1 MMQSLAPRV
10 SPRVSPAL
18 ALLLLAGCASY
29 TPRPLATTPPGADI
43 AALSR
48 DAATIDRPYL
58 KPTNIDLAAPLDD
71 NAIAVIAVL
80 GNPDLKA
87 MRVKTGVTDAQ
98 VFAARLLPDPTFNLG
113 LGSILS
119 GPDPFSEIVS
129 GLGLDLN
136 TLRTGKVRRQQ
147 AEAQARQVRLDL
159 AWAEWQTAA
168 QARLQA
174 VRIRRLQAAIDLLRI
189 DDAAAKSLLGRNL
202 RAAARGD
209 VASIGVQAARTD
221 AAATAD
227 KLRTAER
234 DADVAR
240 LELVKLLG
248 LPPETPLR
256 LAPALDGDPALDPAR
271 LTQIA
276 LDNRADLQALR
287 EGYNAE
293 EAAVHKAILDQFPTL
308 ALNLNFTRDTG
319 GNKILGPTV
328 DFTLPLWNR
337 NRGGIAIE
345 RATREQL
352 KAEYDARL
360 FQTRADIAAAA
371 SAVTLARTQR
381 AAIRAQLPEL
391 DRLARVSRAAADRGD
406 VSRATAEAAE
416 GALRTKRVE
425 LATADQTI
433 DETMIALEL
442 LTGVPREDW
451 K

>member
-1 MMQSLAPRV
+1 MLQSLTPR
-10 SPRVSPAL
+10 SGPAL

-29 TPRPLATTPPGADI
+29 TPRPLATTPANADI

-48 DAATIDRPYL
+48 DAATIDRPFL

-87 MRVKTGVTDAQ
+87 MRTKAGVADAQ
-98 VFAARLLPDPTFNLG
+98 VFAARLLPDPTFSLG
-113 LGSILS
+113 FGQILS
-119 GPDPFSEIVS
+119 GPDPFNEIAS

-136 TLRTGKVRRQQ
+136 ALRTGKVRRQA

-159 AWAEWQTAA
+159 AWAEWQTAG
-168 QARLQA
+168 QTRLQA

-189 DDAAAKSLLGRNL
+189 DDAAAQSLLGRNL

-209 VASIGVQAARTD
+209 VASTSVEAVRTD
-221 AAATAD
+221 AVATAD
-227 KLRTAER
+227 KLRTAEHDL
-234 DADVAR
+234 DAAR

-248 LPPETPLR
+248 LAPETSLR
-256 LAPALDGDPALDPAR
+256 LAPTIDTAPALDSAR

-287 EGYNAE
+287 SGYDAQ
-293 EAAVHKAILDQFPTL
+293 EATVHKAILDQFPSL

-319 GNKILGPTV
+319 GNNILGPTV

-337 NRGGIAIE
+337 NRGGIAVE

-352 KAEYDARL
+352 KAEYEARL

-371 SAVTLARTQR
+371 SAVTLARRQR
-381 AAIRAQLPEL
+381 DAVRTQLPEL
-391 DRLARVSRAAADRGD
+391 ERLARVSRAAADRGD
-406 VSRATAEAAE
+406 LSRATAETAE
-416 GALRTKRVE
+416 GALRDKRVE

-433 DETMIALEL
+433 DEAMIALEL

>member
-1 MMQSLAPRV
+1 MLQSLAPR
-10 SPRVSPAL
+10 SGPAL

-29 TPRPLATTPPGADI
+29 TPRPLATTPSDSDI

-58 KPTNIDLAAPLDD
+58 KPANVDLAAPLDD

-80 GNPDLKA
+80 NNPDLKA
-87 MRVKTGVTDAQ
+87 MRTKAGVADAQ
-98 VFAARLLPDPTFNLG
+98 VFSARLLPDPTFSLG
-113 LGSILS
+113 LGGILS
-119 GPDPFSEIVS
+119 GPDPFSEIAS

-136 TLRTGKVRRQQ
+136 ALRTGKVRRQA
-147 AEAQARQVRLDL
+147 AEAQAKQVRLDL
-159 AWAEWQTAA
+159 AWAEWQTAG

-174 VRIRRLQAAIDLLRI
+174 VRIRRLQGAIDLLRI
-189 DDAAAKSLLGRNL
+189 DDAAAQSLLGRNL

-209 VASIGVQAARTD
+209 VASTSVEAVRTD
-221 AAATAD
+221 AVATAD
-227 KLRTAER
+227 KLRTAEHDL
-234 DADVAR
+234 DAAR

-248 LPPETPLR
+248 LAPETQLR
-256 LAPALDGDPALDPAR
+256 LAPSVDTAPALDPAR

-276 LDNRADLQALR
+276 LDNRLDLQALR
-287 EGYNAE
+287 AGYDAQ
-293 EAAVHKAILDQFPTL
+293 EAAVHKAILDQFPSL

-319 GNKILGPTV
+319 GNNILGPTV

-337 NRGGIAIE
+337 NRGGIAVE

-371 SAVTLARTQR
+371 SAVTLARRQR
-381 AAIRAQLPEL
+381 DAVRAQLPEL
-391 DRLARVSRAAADRGD
+391 DRLARVSRAAATRGD
-406 VSRATAEAAE
+406 VSRATAETAE
-416 GALRTKRVE
+416 GALRDKRVE

-433 DETMIALEL
+433 DEAMIALEL

>member
-1 MMQSLAPRV
+1 MLQSLAPR
-10 SPRVSPAL
+10 SGPAL

-29 TPRPLATTPPGADI
+29 TPRPLATTPSDSDI

-58 KPTNIDLAAPLDD
+58 KPANVDLAAPLDD
-71 NAIAVIAVL
+71 NALAVIAVL
-80 GNPDLKA
+80 NNPDLKA
-87 MRVKTGVTDAQ
+87 MRTKAGVADAQ
-98 VFAARLLPDPTFNLG
+98 VFSARLLPDPTFSLG
-113 LGSILS
+113 LGGILS
-119 GPDPFSEIVS
+119 GPDPFSEIAS

-136 TLRTGKVRRQQ
+136 ALRTGKVRRQA
-147 AEAQARQVRLDL
+147 AEAQAKQVRLDL
-159 AWAEWQTAA
+159 AWAEWQTAG

-174 VRIRRLQAAIDLLRI
+174 VRIRRLQGAIDLLRI
-189 DDAAAKSLLGRNL
+189 DDAEAQSLLARNL

-209 VASIGVQAARTD
+209 VASTSVEAVRTD
-221 AAATAD
+221 AVATAD
-227 KLRTAER
+227 KLRTAEHDL
-234 DADVAR
+234 DAAR

-248 LPPETPLR
+248 LPPETQLR
-256 LAPALDGDPALDPAR
+256 LAPSVDDAPALDPAR

-276 LDNRADLQALR
+276 LNNRLDLQALR
-287 EGYNAE
+287 AGYDAQ
-293 EAAVHKAILDQFPTL
+293 EAAVHKAILDQFPSL

-319 GNKILGPTV
+319 GNNILGPTV
-328 DFTLPLWNR
+328 DFTLPVWNR
-337 NRGGIAIE
+337 NRGGIAVE

-371 SAVTLARTQR
+371 SAVSLARRQR
-381 AAIRAQLPEL
+381 DAVRAQLPEL
-391 DRLARVSRAAADRGD
+391 DRLARVSRAAAARGD
-406 VSRATAEAAE
+406 VSRATAETAE
-416 GALRTKRVE
+416 GALRDKRVE

-433 DETMIALEL
+433 DEAMIALEL

>member
-1 MMQSLAPRV
+1 MLQSLAPR
-10 SPRVSPAL
+10 SGPAL

-29 TPRPLATTPPGADI
+29 TPRPLATTPSDSDI

-58 KPTNIDLAAPLDD
+58 KPANVDLAAPLDD

-80 GNPDLKA
+80 NNPDLKA
-87 MRVKTGVTDAQ
+87 MRTKAGVADAQ
-98 VFAARLLPDPTFNLG
+98 VFSARLLPDPTFSLG
-113 LGSILS
+113 LGGILS
-119 GPDPFSEIVS
+119 GPDPFSEIAS

-136 TLRTGKVRRQQ
+136 ALRTGKVRRQA
-147 AEAQARQVRLDL
+147 AEAQAKQVRLDL
-159 AWAEWQTAA
+159 AWAEWQTAG

-189 DDAAAKSLLGRNL
+189 DDTAAQSLLGRNL

-209 VASIGVQAARTD
+209 VASTSVEAVRTD
-221 AAATAD
+221 AVATAD
-227 KLRTAER
+227 KLRTAEHDL
-234 DADVAR
+234 DAAR

-248 LPPETPLR
+248 LPPETQLR
-256 LAPALDGDPALDPAR
+256 LAPSVDTAPTLDPAR

-276 LDNRADLQALR
+276 LDNRLDLQALR
-287 EGYNAE
+287 AGYDAQE
-293 EAAVHKAILDQFPTL
+293 TAVHKAILDQFPSL

-319 GNKILGPTV
+319 GNNILGPTV

-337 NRGGIAIE
+337 NRGGIAVE

-371 SAVTLARTQR
+371 SAVSLARRQR
-381 AAIRAQLPEL
+381 DAVRGQLPEL
-391 DRLARVSRAAADRGD
+391 DRLARVSRAAAARGD
-406 VSRATAEAAE
+406 VSRATAETAE
-416 GALRTKRVE
+416 GALRDKRVE

-433 DETMIALEL
+433 DEAMIALEL

>member
-1 MMQSLAPRV
+1 MLQSLAPR
-10 SPRVSPAL
+10 SGPAL

-29 TPRPLATTPPGADI
+29 TPRPLATTPSDSDI

-58 KPTNIDLAAPLDD
+58 KPTNVDLAAPLDD

-80 GNPDLKA
+80 NNPDLKA
-87 MRVKTGVTDAQ
+87 MRTKAGVADAQ
-98 VFAARLLPDPTFNLG
+98 VFSARLLPDPTFSLG
-113 LGSILS
+113 LGGILS
-119 GPDPFSEIVS
+119 GPDPFSEIAS

-136 TLRTGKVRRQQ
+136 ALRTGKVRRQA
-147 AEAQARQVRLDL
+147 AEAQAKQVRLDL
-159 AWAEWQTAA
+159 AWAEWQSAG

-174 VRIRRLQAAIDLLRI
+174 VRIRRLQGAIDLLRI
-189 DDAAAKSLLGRNL
+189 DDAAAQSLLARNL

-209 VASIGVQAARTD
+209 VASTNVEAVRTD
-221 AAATAD
+221 AVATAD
-227 KLRTAER
+227 KLRTAEHDL
-234 DADVAR
+234 DAAR

-248 LPPETPLR
+248 LPPETQLR
-256 LAPALDGDPALDPAR
+256 LAPTIDNAPALDPAR

-276 LDNRADLQALR
+276 LDNRLDLQALR
-287 EGYNAE
+287 AGYAAQ
-293 EAAVHKAILDQFPTL
+293 EAAVHKAILDQFPSL

-319 GNKILGPTV
+319 GNNILGPTV

-337 NRGGIAIE
+337 NRGGIAVE

-371 SAVTLARTQR
+371 SAVSLARRQR
-381 AAIRAQLPEL
+381 DAVRAQLPEL
-391 DRLARVSRAAADRGD
+391 DRLARVSRAAAARGD
-406 VSRATAEAAE
+406 VSRATAETAE
-416 GALRTKRVE
+416 GALRDKRVE

-433 DETMIALEL
+433 DEAMIALEL

>member
-1 MMQSLAPRV
+1 MLQSLAPR
-10 SPRVSPAL
+10 SGPAL

-29 TPRPLATTPPGADI
+29 TPRPLATAPSNSDI

-58 KPTNIDLAAPLDD
+58 KPANIDLAAPLDD

-80 GNPDLKA
+80 NNPDLKA
-87 MRVKTGVTDAQ
+87 MRTKAGVSDAQ
-98 VFAARLLPDPTFNLG
+98 VFAARLLPDPTFSLG
-113 LGSILS
+113 FGKLLA
-119 GPDPFSEIVS
+119 GPDPLNEIAG

-136 TLRTGKVRRQQ
+136 ALRTGKVRRQA
-147 AEAQARQVRLDL
+147 AEAQAKQVRLDL
-159 AWAEWQTAA
+159 AWAEWQTAG

-174 VRIRRLQAAIDLLRI
+174 VRIRRLDVAIGLLTVDVGR
-189 DDAAAKSLLGRNL
+189 AQSLLDRNL

-209 VASIGVQAARTD
+209 VASTNVQAVRAD
-221 AAATAD
+221 AVATAD
-227 KLRTAER
+227 KLRTTER
-234 DADVAR
+234 DLDAAR

-248 LPPETPLR
+248 LPPKTMLR
-256 LAPALDGDPALDPAR
+256 LAPSPEGDPVIDPEK
-271 LTQIA
+271 LTQVA
-276 LDNRADLQALR
+276 LDNRADLLALR
-287 EGYNAE
+287 AGYDAQ

-308 ALNLNFTRDTG
+308 ALNLNFTRDTS
-319 GNKILGPTV
+319 GNKVLGPTV

-371 SAVTLARTQR
+371 GAVTVARRQR
-381 AAIRAQLPEL
+381 DAVRAELPEL
-391 DRLARVSRAAADRGD
+391 DRLARVSRAAATRGD

-416 GALRTKRVE
+416 GTLSDKKVE
-425 LATADQTI
+425 LAAAEQTI
-433 DETMIALEL
+433 DEATIALEL

>member
-1 MMQSLAPRV
+1 MLQSLAPRYG
-10 SPRVSPAL
+10 PAL
-18 ALLLLAGCASY
+18 AFLLLAGCASY
-29 TPRPLATTPPGADI
+29 TPRPLATAPSDSDI

-58 KPTNIDLAAPLDD
+58 KPANVDLAAPLDD

-80 GNPDLKA
+80 NNPDLKA
-87 MRVKTGVTDAQ
+87 MRTKAGVADAQ
-98 VFAARLLPDPTFNLG
+98 VFSARLLPDPTFSLG
-113 LGSILS
+113 LGGILS
-119 GPDPFSEIVS
+119 GPDPFSEIAS

-136 TLRTGKVRRQQ
+136 ALRTGKVRRQA
-147 AEAQARQVRLDL
+147 AEAQAKQVRLDL
-159 AWAEWQTAA
+159 AWAEWQTAG

-174 VRIRRLQAAIDLLRI
+174 VRIRRVQGAIDLLKI
-189 DDAAAKSLLGRNL
+189 DDAAAQSLLARNL

-209 VASIGVQAARTD
+209 VASTGVEAVRAD

-227 KLRTAER
+227 KLRTAEHDL
-234 DADVAR
+234 DAAR

-248 LPPETPLR
+248 LPPETRLR
-256 LAPALDGDPALDPAR
+256 LAPSADNAPLLDPAR

-276 LDNRADLQALR
+276 LANRADLQALR
-287 EGYNAE
+287 SGYE
-293 EAAVHKAILDQFPTL
+293 VQEATVHKAILDQFPSL

-319 GNKILGPTV
+319 GNNILGPTV

-337 NRGGIAIE
+337 NRGGIAVE

-371 SAVTLARTQR
+371 SAVSLARRQR
-381 AAIRAQLPEL
+381 DAVRMQLPEL

-416 GALRTKRVE
+416 GALRDKRVE

-433 DETMIALEL
+433 DEAMIALEL

>member
-1 MMQSLAPRV
+1 MLQSLAPR
-10 SPRVSPAL
+10 SGPAL

-29 TPRPLATTPPGADI
+29 TPRPLATSPSDSDI

-58 KPTNIDLAAPLDD
+58 KPANVDLAAPLDD

-80 GNPDLKA
+80 NNPDLKA
-87 MRVKTGVTDAQ
+87 MRTKAGVADAQ
-98 VFAARLLPDPTFNLG
+98 VFSARLLPDPTFSLG
-113 LGSILS
+113 LGGILS
-119 GPDPFSEIVS
+119 GPDPFSEIAS

-136 TLRTGKVRRQQ
+136 ALRTGKVRRQA
-147 AEAQARQVRLDL
+147 AEAQAKQVRLDL
-159 AWAEWQTAA
+159 AWAEWQTAG

-174 VRIRRLQAAIDLLRI
+174 VRIRRLQGAIDLLRI
-189 DDAAAKSLLGRNL
+189 DDAAAQSLLGRNL

-209 VASIGVQAARTD
+209 VASTSVEAVRTD
-221 AAATAD
+221 AVATAD
-227 KLRTAER
+227 KLRTAEHDL
-234 DADVAR
+234 DAAR

-248 LPPETPLR
+248 LPPETQLR
-256 LAPALDGDPALDPAR
+256 LAPSVDTAPALDPAR
-271 LTQIA
+271 LAQIA
-276 LDNRADLQALR
+276 LDNRLDLQALR
-287 EGYNAE
+287 AGYDAQ
-293 EAAVHKAILDQFPTL
+293 EAAVHKAILDQFPSL

-319 GNKILGPTV
+319 GNNILGPTV

-337 NRGGIAIE
+337 NRGGIAVE

-371 SAVTLARTQR
+371 SAVTLAQR
-381 AAIRAQLPEL
+381 QRDAVRAQLPEL

-406 VSRATAEAAE
+406 VSRATAETAE
-416 GALRTKRVE
+416 GALRDKSVE

-433 DETMIALEL
+433 DEAMIALEL

>member
-1 MMQSLAPRV
+1 MLQSLASR
-10 SPRVSPAL
+10 SGPAL

-29 TPRPLATTPPGADI
+29 TPRPLATAPSDGDI

-58 KPTNIDLAAPLDD
+58 KPANVDLAAPLDD

-80 GNPDLKA
+80 NNPDLKA
-87 MRVKTGVTDAQ
+87 MRTKAGVADAQ
-98 VFAARLLPDPTFNLG
+98 VFSARLLPDPTFSLG
-113 LGSILS
+113 LGGILS
-119 GPDPFSEIVS
+119 GPDPFSEIAS

-136 TLRTGKVRRQQ
+136 ALRTGKVRRQA
-147 AEAQARQVRLDL
+147 AEAQAKQARLDL
-159 AWAEWQTAA
+159 AWAEWQTAG

-174 VRIRRLQAAIDLLRI
+174 VRIRRLQGAIDLLRI
-189 DDAAAKSLLGRNL
+189 DDAAAQSLLARNL
-202 RAAARGD
+202 HAAARGD
-209 VASIGVQAARTD
+209 IASTGVEAVRAD

-227 KLRTAER
+227 KLRTAEHDL
-234 DADVAR
+234 DAAR

-248 LPPETPLR
+248 LPPETQLR
-256 LAPALDGDPALDPAR
+256 LAPSVDTAPALDPAK

-276 LDNRADLQALR
+276 LDNRLDLQALR
-287 EGYNAE
+287 ASYDAQ
-293 EAAVHKAILDQFPTL
+293 EAAVHKAILDQFPSL

-319 GNKILGPTV
+319 GNNILGPTV

-337 NRGGIAIE
+337 NRGGIAVE

-360 FQTRADIAAAA
+360 FQTRADIAAAV
-371 SAVTLARTQR
+371 SAVSLARRQR
-381 AAIRAQLPEL
+381 DAVRAQLPEL
-391 DRLARVSRAAADRGD
+391 DRLARVSRAAAARGD

-416 GALRTKRVE
+416 GALRDKRVE

-433 DETMIALEL
+433 DEAMIALEL

>member
-1 MMQSLAPRV
+1 MLQSLAPRIG
-10 SPRVSPAL
+10 PAL

-29 TPRPLATTPPGADI
+29 TPRPLATTPPGTDI

-48 DAATIDRPYL
+48 DAATIDRPFL

-87 MRVKTGVTDAQ
+87 MRTKAGVTDAQ
-98 VFAARLLPDPTFNLG
+98 VFAARLLPDPTFSLG
-113 LGSILS
+113 FGQILS
-119 GPDPFSEIVS
+119 GPDPFNEIAS

-136 TLRTGKVRRQQ
+136 ALRTGKVRRQA
-147 AEAQARQVRLDL
+147 AEAQAKQVRLDL
-159 AWAEWQTAA
+159 AWAEWQTAG

-174 VRIRRLQAAIDLLRI
+174 VRIRRLEAAIDLLKT
-189 DDAAAKSLLGRNL
+189 DDVAAESLLARNL

-209 VASIGVQAARTD
+209 IASTSVEAVRTD

-227 KLRTAER
+227 KLRTAEHDL
-234 DADVAR
+234 DAAR

-248 LPPETPLR
+248 LPPETQLR
-256 LAPALDGDPALDPAR
+256 LAPAADTAPALDPTS

-287 EGYNAE
+287 AGYDAQ
-293 EAAVHKAILDQFPTL
+293 EASVHKAILDQFPTL

-319 GNKILGPTV
+319 GNNILGPTV

-337 NRGGIAIE
+337 NRGGIAVE

-371 SAVTLARTQR
+371 SAVTLARRQR
-381 AAIRAQLPEL
+381 DAIRAQFPEL

-406 VSRATAEAAE
+406 VSRATAETAE
-416 GALRTKRVE
+416 GALRDKRVE
-425 LATADQTI
+425 LATANQTI
-433 DETMIALEL
+433 DEAMIALEL

>member
-1 MMQSLAPRV
+1 MLQSLAPR
-10 SPRVSPAL
+10 SGPAL

-29 TPRPLATTPPGADI
+29 TPRPLATTPSDSDI

-58 KPTNIDLAAPLDD
+58 KPANVDLAAPLDD

-80 GNPDLKA
+80 NNPDLKA
-87 MRVKTGVTDAQ
+87 MRTKAGVADAQ
-98 VFAARLLPDPTFNLG
+98 VFSARLLPDPTFSLG
-113 LGSILS
+113 LGGILS
-119 GPDPFSEIVS
+119 GPDPFSEIAS

-136 TLRTGKVRRQQ
+136 ALRTGKVRRQA
-147 AEAQARQVRLDL
+147 AEAQAKQVRLDL
-159 AWAEWQTAA
+159 AWAEWQTAG

-174 VRIRRLQAAIDLLRI
+174 VRIRRLQGAIDLLRI
-189 DDAAAKSLLGRNL
+189 DDAQAQSLLGRNL

-209 VASIGVQAARTD
+209 VASTSVEAVRTD
-221 AAATAD
+221 AVATAD
-227 KLRTAER
+227 KLRTAEHDL
-234 DADVAR
+234 DAAQ

-248 LPPETPLR
+248 LPPQTQLR
-256 LAPALDGDPALDPAR
+256 LAPSVDNAPALDPAR
-271 LTQIA
+271 LAQIA
-276 LDNRADLQALR
+276 LDNRLDLQALR
-287 EGYNAE
+287 AGYDAQ
-293 EAAVHKAILDQFPTL
+293 EAAVHKAILDQFPSL

-319 GNKILGPTV
+319 GNNILGPTV

-337 NRGGIAIE
+337 NRGGIAVE

-352 KAEYDARL
+352 KAEYGARL

-371 SAVTLARTQR
+371 SAVTLARRQR
-381 AAIRAQLPEL
+381 DAVRAQLPEL
-391 DRLARVSRAAADRGD
+391 DRLARVSRAAAARGD
-406 VSRATAEAAE
+406 VSRATAETAE
-416 GALRTKRVE
+416 GALRDKRVE

-433 DETMIALEL
+433 DEAMIALEL

>member
-1 MMQSLAPRV
+1 MVQSLASR
-10 SPRVSPAL
+10 AGLTL
-18 ALLLLAGCASY
+18 ALLLAGCASY
-29 TPRPLATTPPGADI
+29 TPRPLATSLPATDM
-43 AALSR
+43 AALAR
-48 DAATIDRPYL
+48 DAATIKRPYL
-58 KPTNIDLAAPLDD
+58 KPTDIDLAAPLDD

-87 MRVKTGVTDAQ
+87 LRTKAGVADAQ

-113 LGSILS
+113 LGGILS
-119 GPDPFSEIVS
+119 GPDPFSEIAS

-136 TLRTGKVRRQQ
+136 ALRTGKVRRQQ
-147 AEAQARQVRLDL
+147 ADAQAKQVRLDL
-159 AWAEWQTAA
+159 AWAEWQTAG

-174 VRIRRLQAAIDLLRI
+174 VRIRRLQGALDLLRI
-189 DDAAAKSLLGRNL
+189 DDAAAQSLLARNL

-209 VASIGVQAARTD
+209 IASAGVEAARTD

-227 KLRTAER
+227 KLRTAEHDL
-234 DADVAR
+234 DAAR

-248 LPPETPLR
+248 LPPETQLR
-256 LAPALDGDPALDPAR
+256 LAAAVENDPALDPAK
-271 LTQIA
+271 LTQVA

-287 EGYNAE
+287 EGYDAQ

-319 GNKILGPTV
+319 GNNILGPSV

-337 NRGGIAIE
+337 NRGGIAVE

-371 SAVTLARTQR
+371 SAVSLARRQR
-381 AAIRAQLPEL
+381 DAVRAQLPEL
-391 DRLARVSRAAADRGD
+391 DRLARVSSAAAARGD
-406 VSRATAEAAE
+406 VSRATAETAE
-416 GALRTKRVE
+416 GALRDKRVE

-433 DETMIALEL
+433 DEAMIALEL
-442 LTGVPREDW
+442 LTGAPKEDW
-451 K
+451 

>member
-1 MMQSLAPRV
+1 MLQSLAPR
-10 SPRVSPAL
+10 SGPAL

-29 TPRPLATTPPGADI
+29 TPRPLATAPSDSDI

-58 KPTNIDLAAPLDD
+58 KPANVDLAAPLDD

-80 GNPDLKA
+80 NNPDLKA
-87 MRVKTGVTDAQ
+87 MRTKAGVADAQ
-98 VFAARLLPDPTFNLG
+98 VFSARLLPDPTFSLG
-113 LGSILS
+113 LGGILS
-119 GPDPFSEIVS
+119 GPDPFSEIAS

-136 TLRTGKVRRQQ
+136 ALRTGKVRRQA
-147 AEAQARQVRLDL
+147 AEAQAKQVRLDL
-159 AWAEWQTAA
+159 AWAEWQTAG

-174 VRIRRLQAAIDLLRI
+174 VRIRRLQGAIDLLRI
-189 DDAAAKSLLGRNL
+189 DDQAAQSLLARNL
-202 RAAARGD
+202 HAAARGD
-209 VASIGVQAARTD
+209 IASTGVEAVRTD

-227 KLRTAER
+227 KLRTAEHDL
-234 DADVAR
+234 DAAR

-248 LPPETPLR
+248 LPPETQLR
-256 LAPALDGDPALDPAR
+256 LAPTTDTAPPLDPAR

-276 LDNRADLQALR
+276 LDNRLDLQALR
-287 EGYNAE
+287 AGYDAQ

-319 GNKILGPTV
+319 GNNILGPTV

-337 NRGGIAIE
+337 NRGGIAVE

-371 SAVTLARTQR
+371 SAVSLARRQR
-381 AAIRAQLPEL
+381 DAVRAQLPEL
-391 DRLARVSRAAADRGD
+391 DRLARVSRAAAARGD
-406 VSRATAEAAE
+406 VSRATAETAE
-416 GALRTKRVE
+416 GALRDKRVE

-433 DETMIALEL
+433 DEAMIALEL